1 MIDGLLDL
9 TWVGAMI
16 AALIM
21 THITIAGV
29 TMYLH
34 RSQAHRSVDFHP
46 VINHFFRFWLWITT
60 GMVTKQWV
68 GVHRKHHAKSDTPED
83 PHSPQILGLKTL
95 MTRGAELY
103 RTAADDSAEVDKYGR
118 GAPDDWLENAIYTP
132 HKDKGIFLMLAI
144 DLLLFGIIGI
154 TVWAIQMI
162 WIPLFA
168 AGVINGIGHYWGYR
182 NYENSDSATN
192 ISPWGILIG
201 GEELH
206 NNHHAFPGSA
216 RLSNKWWEF
225 DIGWLYIKLLSYV
238 GLAQVRRVAPAP
250 RIERNAAHLDMDA
263 VRALVNGQLNVMA
276 DYARKVTVPALRRAQ
291 DHVASVSA
299 RRELVAIRKLLN
311 RNENLLSDTER
322 ERIAKVVRM
331 DATLATVYQFRQ
343 RLLQL
348 WERTMSNDKLLADLQ
363 QWCAEA
369 EDSGIRQLQEFAE
382 RMRGYRLQP
391 AL

>member
-9 TWVGAMI
+9 SWVGVLI

-34 RSQAHRSVDFHP
+34 RSQAHRAVDFHP
-46 VINHFFRFWLWITT
+46 LVSHFFRFWLWLTT
-60 GMVTKQWV
+60 GMVTKEWV

-83 PHSPQILGLKTL
+83 PHSPQVLGLKTL

-103 RTAADDSAEVDKYGR
+103 RSAADDSAEVEKYGR
-118 GAPDDWLENAIYTP
+118 GAPDDWLERHIYTP
-132 HKDKGIFLMLAI
+132 RKGQGIVLMLLI
-144 DLLLFGIIGI
+144 DMALFGALGI
-154 TVWAIQMI
+154 TVWAVQMI

-168 AGVINGIGHYWGYR
+168 AGVINGVGHYWGYR

-206 NNHHAFPGSA
+206 NNHHAFPSSA

-238 GLAQVRRVAPAP
+238 GLATVRRVAATPHVVDGATS
-250 RIERNAAHLDMDA
+250 LDMET

-276 DYARKVTVPALRRAQ
+276 DYARRVTLPALRRAQ
-291 DHVASVSA
+291 DHMANISA
-299 RRELVAIRKLLN
+299 RRELLSIGKVLN
-311 RNENLLSDTER
+311 RNEKLLSDADR
-322 ERIAKVVRM
+322 ERIAKAVRL
-331 DATLATVYQFRQ
+331 DETLATVYQFRQ
-343 RLLQL
+343 RLLGL
-348 WERTMSNDKLLADLQ
+348 WERTVSNDKLLADLQ

-369 EDSGIRQLQEFAE
+369 EASGIRQLQEFAE
-382 RMRGYRLQP
+382 RLRGYRLQP

>member
-9 TWVGAMI
+9 NWVGVLI
-16 AALIM
+16 ATLIM
-21 THITIAGV
+21 THITIAAV
-29 TMYLH
+29 TMFLH
-34 RSQAHRSVDFHP
+34 RSQAHHAVDFHP
-46 VINHFFRFWLWITT
+46 VVNHFFRFWLWLTT

-83 PHSPQILGLKTL
+83 PHSPQVLGLKAL

-103 RTAADDSAEVDKYGR
+103 RTAADDTVEVDKYGR
-118 GAPDDWLENAIYTP
+118 GTPDDWLERHIYTP
-132 HKDKGIFLMLAI
+132 RKSHGIVLMLLI
-144 DLLLFGIIGI
+144 DLVLFGPLGL
-154 TVWAIQMI
+154 TVWAVQMI

-168 AGVINGIGHYWGYR
+168 AGVINGVGHYWGYR

-192 ISPWGILIG
+192 VSPWGILIG

-206 NNHHAFPGSA
+206 NNHHAFPSSA

-225 DIGWLYIKLLSYV
+225 DIAWLYIKLLSYV
-238 GLAQVRRVAPAP
+238 GLAKVRRVAATP
-250 RIERNAAHLDMDA
+250 RVVNGVANLDMDT

-276 DYARKVTVPALRRAQ
+276 DYARRVTAPALQRAQ
-291 DHVASVSA
+291 EHMASVNE
-299 RRELVAIRKLLN
+299 RRQLLSIRKVLH
-311 RNENLLSDTER
+311 RNENLLSDADR
-322 ERIAKVVRM
+322 ERIANAVRL

-343 RLLQL
+343 RLIGL
-348 WERTMSNDKLLADLQ
+348 WERTVSNDKLLADLQ
-363 QWCAEA
+363 QWCTEAEA
-369 EDSGIRQLQEFAE
+369 TGIRQLQEFAE

>member
-1 MIDGLLDL
+1 MTNGLLDL
-9 TWVGAMI
+9 TWVGALI

-34 RSQAHRSVDFHP
+34 RSQAHRAVDFHP
-46 VINHFFRFWLWITT
+46 LINHFFRFWLWITT

-68 GVHRKHHAKSDTPED
+68 GVHRKHHAKSDTAED
-83 PHSPQILGLKTL
+83 PHSPQVLGLKTL

-103 RTAADDSAEVDKYGR
+103 RTAADNSEEVDKYGR
-118 GAPDDWLENAIYTP
+118 GAPDDWLERAIYTP
-132 HKDKGIFLMLAI
+132 HKDKGILVMLAA
-144 DLLLFGIIGI
+144 DLVLFGPIGL

-162 WIPLFA
+162 WIPVFA

-238 GLAQVRRVAPAP
+238 GLAQVRRVAPEP
-250 RIERNAAHLDMDA
+250 RIEANATSLDMDA
-263 VRALVNGQLNVMA
+263 VKAMVNGQLNLMA
-276 DYARKVTVPALRRAQ
+276 DYARRVTAPSLRRAQ
-291 DHVASVSA
+291 DHVASVNA

-311 RNENLLSDTER
+311 RNENLLSVEDR
-322 ERIAKVVRM
+322 ARIAKAVHL

-343 RLLQL
+343 RLLGL
-348 WERTMSNDKLLADLQ
+348 WDRTMSNDKLLADLQ
-363 QWCAEA
+363 KWCEEA
-369 EDSGIRQLQEFAE
+369 EETGIRQLQEFAE
-382 RMRGYRLQP
+382 RMRGYRLQ
-391 AL
+391 AAF